1 MKDLY
6 LKFSRHNTELPAP
19 KINPSTIK
27 YNELTIVLKGE
38 LEYIADGRS
47 IVLGDGDAVFLS
59 FGTLRARRESESAAD
74 YISFNFTC
82 DEEIDLPQFMQNT
95 TPSEV
100 LLLIA
105 AYDKINSRTYLDNT
119 EKNKQLLLCLLEILS
134 DRVKTQSFTPLTLQI
149 IKYINSSLSEKITL
163 EDIGRLTFFSPV
175 YCDTVFKREMG
186 QSIIDYL
193 LDRRID
199 QAKKMLVGEAIPLS
213 QIAEAVGF
221 SDYNYFSRTF
231 KKRSG
236 YSPAAYRRAM
246 MSGDEI

>member
-6 LKFSRHNTELPAP
+6 LKISRHNNQLPAE
-19 KINPSTIK
+19 KINPNPIK

-47 IVLGDGDAVFLS
+47 IVLRDGDAIFLS
-59 FGTLRARRESESAAD
+59 VGTVRARRESEGVAD

-82 DEEIDLPQFMQNT
+82 DGEIALPTLIQNT

-119 EKNKQLLLCLLEILS
+119 EKNKHLLVCLLEILS
-134 DRVKTQSFTPLTLQI
+134 DRVKTQNFTPLTLQI
-149 IKYINSSLSEKITL
+149 IKYIHSSLSEKITL
-163 EDIGRLTFFSPV
+163 EDIGRLTFFSPI

-193 LDRRID
+193 LDRRIEE
-199 QAKKMLVGEAIPLS
+199 AKKMLVGEPIPLS

-246 MSGDEI
+246 ISGDET